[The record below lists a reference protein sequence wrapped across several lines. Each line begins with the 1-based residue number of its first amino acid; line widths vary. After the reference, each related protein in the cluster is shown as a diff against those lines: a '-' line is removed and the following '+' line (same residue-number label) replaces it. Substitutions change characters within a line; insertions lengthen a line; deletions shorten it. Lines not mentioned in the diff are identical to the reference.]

1 MNKVD
6 FENRVISVHDNLA
19 LRDDGSVIAMYE
31 VPASIISSM
40 DVEGKIKFKK
50 RTEAV
55 FASLAPNL
63 SFDIGMLPVP
73 INLEER
79 FGALLEDCAD
89 DTYDMALYFLEKTNE
104 DLYGSIG
111 QLINYKFFMTIPL
124 KSFEVS
130 GDIKQMLKDAWARFK
145 EKAVAVVRQTLEFEM
160 NWYEAY
166 EKANRDLELNLSLIQ
181 GRKTTKKETGFYQRV
196 DYLRGLTYNRDE
208 EIASIESSVQN
219 IDDTVIEPLSN
230 GVIGLKNSYGKSL
243 VKTLPIANMPN
254 VVNNLHLV
262 EHAQKLPFPIELH
275 WKFHFSKMKGAF
287 SLASKGERASDRIK
301 ENQIEAYENG
311 SNQKGSLATARVI
324 LDEMTDGV
332 DNRELFV
339 NYLATFVVAGQSMRE
354 VNYYKKI
361 IQSDMKDIGVQVVSG
376 MSDQLYFFYKNRFI
390 EQLEEKDKYCIQ
402 AMKLSSACENLFF
415 TSQKIGSD
423 IGFPIGRID
432 HAVESWAG
440 DYKKA
445 LASSTNAVFLNL
457 FQANK
462 QGIAGK
468 ITDNPAFAIVGQTG
482 EGKSFL
488 TKGLFLCHS
497 LLKALTLYIDPKNE
511 MKAQYM
517 KIKAK
522 YEANFPKMEFEIEQA
537 REAIEDEEQLYWV
550 IRGIEYKYYKPVVD
564 YINNI
569 HFVSL
574 DAKEESNH
582 GALDPLVFLHGDAC
596 KKISVK
602 VTEELLGE
610 KYTKEDKFEIA
621 FLESL
626 DAVMSEREKGKK
638 VGLLNVFE
646 RLLNS
651 TDEMISTRANLALR
665 KIKNSQMELVFSHG
679 KNSAVDMDARIT
691 VLGVTGLNLPKA
703 DEKITSD
710 HKQSLIVMYALG
722 EFCREFGERD
732 RTQETIIFVDE
743 AWFFNKTEIGAS
755 ILMSMKRVGRSQ
767 NNFLGL
773 ITQSISDVE
782 TEDDST
788 AFGTI
793 FAFREPTE
801 TDKVLN
807 YFKLPVE
814 ETTQAWY
821 DNMTKGQCI
830 MRDPF
835 GRTARITVDF
845 QLPEVTVL
853 FDTVETKM
861 KNTKAVA

>member
-1 MNKVD
+1 MNKVEI
-6 FENRVISVHDNLA
+6 ENRVISIHDNLA

-73 INLEER
+73 IDLEER
-79 FGALLEDCAD
+79 YSALLEDCEE
-89 DTYDMALYFLEKTNE
+89 DTYEMALYLLEKSSD
-104 DLYGSIG
+104 DLYSSIG

-124 KSFEVS
+124 KSFEIT
-130 GDIKQMLKDAWARFK
+130 GDLKQMLGDAWGRLRQ
-145 EKAVAVVRQTLEFEM
+145 KAVSAVSRTLEFDIKWFE
-160 NWYEAY
+160 NY
-166 EKANRDLELNLSLIQ
+166 EKVNNDLETNLALIQ
-181 GRKTTKKETGFYQRV
+181 GRKTTQAETGFYQRV
-196 DYLRGLTYNRDE
+196 DYLRGLYYHRDE
-208 EIASIESSVQN
+208 EVASIKSSVQN
-219 IDDTVIEPLSN
+219 IDDTVVEPLAN
-230 GVIGLKNSYGKSL
+230 GVLGLKNSYGKSL
-243 VKTLPIANMPN
+243 VKILPIANMPN

-262 EHAQKLPFPIELH
+262 EHAQKLPFPVELH

-287 SLASKGERASDRIK
+287 SLAAKGERASDRIK

-311 SNQKGSLATARVI
+311 SNQKTSLATARII

-332 DNRELFV
+332 DAHELFV
-339 NYLATFVVAGQSMRE
+339 NYMASFVITGQSMKE
-354 VNYYKKI
+354 INYYKKI
-361 IQSDMKDIGVQVVSG
+361 IQQDLGDLGVQVVSG

-390 EQLEEKDKYCIQ
+390 EQLEESDKYCIQ

-423 IGFPIGRID
+423 IGFSIGRID

-445 LASSTNAVFLNL
+445 LASSTHPVFLNL

-468 ITDNPAFAIVGQTG
+468 ITDNPHFAIVGETG
-482 EGKSFL
+482 GGKSFL
-488 TKGLFLCHS
+488 TKGLFTCHS

-517 KIKAK
+517 KVKAK
-522 YEANFPKMEFEIEQA
+522 YEANFPKMEKEIQEA
-537 REAIEDEEQLYWV
+537 REAIQDDEQLYWV
-550 IRGIEYKYYKPVVD
+550 IKGIEYKYYKPVVD
-564 YINNI
+564 YINTI

-574 DAKEESNH
+574 DAKEKSNH

-626 DAVMSEREKGKK
+626 DEVMAEREQGQK
-638 VGLLNVFE
+638 VGLLHVFE
-646 RLLNS
+646 KLLAS
-651 TDEMISTRANLALR
+651 EDEMIKTRANLALR

-679 KNSAVDMDARIT
+679 ENPAVDMDAHIT

-703 DEKITSD
+703 NEKITSD
-710 HKQSLIVMYALG
+710 HKESLIVMYALG

-732 RTQETIIFVDE
+732 RTKETIIFVDE
-743 AWFFNKTEIGAS
+743 AWFFNKTAIGAS

-773 ITQSISDVE
+773 ITQSIDDVK

-793 FAFREPTE
+793 FAFREPNE
-801 TDKVLN
+801 TDKVLS

-814 ETTQAWY
+814 EETQDWY

-861 KNTKAVA
+861 KNTRMVA